1 LADEHA
7 QLVARVE
14 GRSLCG
20 PDRLGARDT
29 GGRQKEASS
38 AAAPAAPASCVHLEY
53 LRQDGNPQWQEQVGC
68 IGAASGGYALGTAL
82 EQTVDGGYVISGG
95 TRDCQFSPICPYL
108 TSQACGLIVKLDAA
122 GTLAWT
128 QIYSSSATE
137 TTFWDVKQTGDGGFV
152 AVGTYRDPNGGT
164 GSLILKLDGGGTV
177 QWQTLL
183 VPLARTYAY
192 LEAVQPT
199 RDGGYVAAGQFYPL
213 SSTGT
218 GAGVLAVKLDANGN
232 VAWQRGFN
240 SFDSSG
246 APTAGEW
253 VSSVIQAAEGGYLVA
268 GVWGNATLPGT
279 CCQGPLLLKLD
290 ANGNSEW

>member
-218 GAGVLAVKLDANGN
+218 GAGRARGQARRERQRRLATRLQQLRLERRPDGRRMS
-232 VAWQRGFN
+232 QLGHPDRGGRGT
-240 SFDSSG
+240 SSRVCG
-246 APTAGEW
+246 ATPPSPER
-253 VSSVIQAAEGGYLVA
+253 AAR
-268 GVWGNATLPGT
+268 
-279 CCQGPLLLKLD
+279 GP
-290 ANGNSEW
+290 SC